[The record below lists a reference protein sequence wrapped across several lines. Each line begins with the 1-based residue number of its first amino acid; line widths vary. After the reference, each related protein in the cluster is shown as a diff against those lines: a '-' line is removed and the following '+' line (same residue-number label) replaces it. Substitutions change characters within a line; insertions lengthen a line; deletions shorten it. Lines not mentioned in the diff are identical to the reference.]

1 MKKSHQDVNTTTIST
16 DIKVRPRGNV
26 AIIGA
31 WRMGRAGTD
40 NRVPALKTKECPEL
54 WYQPKLEVRNSFEG
68 PPSSFRSDEFRRDIK
83 DIESY
88 LRENDAIHKVTAT
101 DNVPRRSF
109 TQINLANLK
118 KIDSNEIRKESPMHC
133 QKSPQNKDE
142 I

>member
-1 MKKSHQDVNTTTIST
+1 MKKSRQDANSTTIST
-16 DIKVRPRGNV
+16 DIRVRPRGNV
-26 AIIGA
+26 AINGA

-54 WYQPKLEVRNSFEG
+54 RYQPKLDVRNSFEG

-83 DIESY
+83 DIEDY

-101 DNVPRRSF
+101 DNVPKRTF

-118 KIDSNEIRKESPMHC
+118 QSESWEIKRESPMPYE
-133 QKSPQNKDE
+133 KTPQRSDGN
-142 I
+142 